1 MTKIINKSALL
12 CSLGTCLTLAST
24 QANELKQQEDKPNV
38 LFIIMDDMCD
48 WLGYLGGNNQV
59 ISPNLDGLASR
70 AINFSNAYTAVP
82 LSNPSRSAFLTGIQP
97 FVTGVYNNNHILEH
111 HPIANN
117 SVFMPQHFKD
127 NGYKTLAA
135 GKIFHT
141 KPAATVMSNMWDD
154 MSSID
159 GGYGPWIDNNVL
171 PAGLEHQWR
180 NFEAK
185 TGPETDFPDVRNS
198 QKIID
203 FLQQEHTAPFFAAM
217 GFYRPHNPYTAPQ
230 RYFDMYKLE
239 DIQRPVFPADDLD
252 DIPAYALNNFLNL
265 REYTKLLSES
275 GNYYEQMLRA
285 YMACVSFADDR
296 IGMILD
302 ALDNSAYANNTWIVL
317 IGDNGFHHG
326 EKEHWTKT
334 TLWREANHVPFL
346 IVPPKG
352 NTTYTAGEC
361 KTPVSLI
368 DIYPT
373 LIDLCG
379 LTPIENQLQGNNL
392 KPLIENKTAEW
403 NKPSISTYL
412 PGNFTIHYNNWNL
425 LKYANGDYE
434 LYNTDL
440 DESEYTNLAPQPAY
454 QYMIDSLAQFLPT
467 EWVTGPPEVSVTSIS
482 EDFSSDAWAAE
493 LKRIDPNYVEPAIG
507 KAYTNIN
514 NTIRYFDKYLMS
526 GGIVTKTNTPN
537 CAEPTISHG
546 NETRAV
552 AFRFASSGNKS
563 YLELPTMDNGVSNIT
578 LHVRNGNATLASTLT
593 LQRYDLEDWTT
604 IRTLPVQPADNFS
617 AVSMDEII
625 TYPVNINET
634 VKLRI
639 HGGDRFIQ
647 LYRIDAEA
655 FSASGIE
662 NNNASVLQIKNR
674 KLIVPEPMHISVYN
688 SLGMMVFSRFIEKDT
703 EIPASVKEGAYV
715 VKYPGGTQKVL
726 ID

>member
-1 MTKIINKSALL
+1 MNKQVIL

-24 QANELKQQEDKPNV
+24 QANELKQQEEKPNV

-48 WLGYLGGNNQV
+48 WLGYLGGNNQI
-59 ISPNLDGLASR
+59 ISPNLDTLAQR

-97 FVTGVYNNNHILEH
+97 FVTGVYTNNHALEH
-111 HPIANN
+111 HPVANN
-117 SVFMPQHFKD
+117 CIFMPQHFKN
-127 NGYKTLAA
+127 NGYTTLAA

-141 KPAATVMSNMWDD
+141 KPSATVMSNMWDD
-154 MSSID
+154 MTFID

-171 PAGLEHQWR
+171 PDNLKHQWR

-185 TGPETDFPDVRNS
+185 TGPETDFADVRNS

-203 FLQQEHTAPFFAAM
+203 FLQLQHSKPFFAAM
-217 GFYRPHNPYTAPQ
+217 GFYRPHNPYTAPKK
-230 RYFDMYKLE
+230 YFDMYNLE
-239 DIQRPVFPADDLD
+239 EIQRPNFPVDDLD

-265 REYTKLLSES
+265 RDYTKLLSES

-285 YMACVSFADDR
+285 YMACVTFADDR
-296 IGMILD
+296 IGMILN

-361 KTPVSLI
+361 KAPVSLI

-373 LIDLCG
+373 LIDICG
-379 LTPIENQLQGNNL
+379 LTSIENQLQGNNL
-392 KPLIENKTAEW
+392 KPLMENKTAEW
-403 NKPSISTYL
+403 NKPSISTFL
-412 PGNFTIHYNNWNL
+412 PGNFTVHYNNWNL
-425 LKYANGDYE
+425 LRYANGDYE
-434 LYNTDL
+434 LYNINE
-440 DESEYTNLAPQPAY
+440 DEGEHTNLALLPEY
-454 QYMIDSLAQFLPT
+454 RYMVDSLAQYLPT
-467 EWVTGPPEVSVTSIS
+467 DWVTGPPEVSVTSIS
-482 EDFSSDAWAAE
+482 EDFSSEAWAAE

-514 NTIRYFDKYLMS
+514 NTIRYFDKYLMN
-526 GGIVTKTNTPN
+526 GGIVARAGTPN
-537 CAEPTISHG
+537 CAIPEITHG
-546 NETRAV
+546 NETRAI
-552 AFRFASSGNKS
+552 AFRFANTGNKS
-563 YLELPTMDNGVSNIT
+563 YFELPTMENGVGNIT
-578 LHVRNGNATLASTLT
+578 LHVRNGNATLASSLT

-604 IRTLPVQPADNFS
+604 ISTIPIQPADNFS
-617 AVSMDEII
+617 AVSIDEVI
-625 TYPVNINET
+625 TCPVNINET

-639 HGGDRFIQ
+639 HGGERFVQ

-655 FSASGIE
+655 FGASGIK
-662 NNNASVLQIKNR
+662 NNNASVLQINNR
-674 KLIVPEPMHISVYN
+674 KLIVPEPMYVSIYN
-688 SLGMMVFSRFIEKDT
+688 TLGMMAFSRFIEKDT
-703 EIPASVKEGAYV
+703 EIPASIEDGIYV
-715 VKYPGGTQKVL
+715 IKFPGGTKKILVN
-726 ID
+726 

>member
-1 MTKIINKSALL
+1 MNKSALF

-24 QANELKQQEDKPNV
+24 QANELKQQEEKPNV

-59 ISPNLDGLASR
+59 ISPNLDGLAAR

-97 FVTGVYNNNHILEH
+97 FVTGVYHNNHVLEH
-111 HPIANN
+111 HPVANN

-171 PAGLEHQWR
+171 PENLKHQWR

-198 QKIID
+198 NKIIQY
-203 FLQQEHTAPFFAAM
+203 LGQTHEKPFFAAM

-230 RYFDMYKLE
+230 KYFDMYKLE
-239 DIQRPVFPADDLD
+239 DIQRPDFPADDLD

-265 REYTKLLSES
+265 RDYTKLLSES

-285 YMACVSFADDR
+285 YMACVTFADDR

-361 KTPVSLI
+361 KTPVGLI

-373 LIDLCG
+373 LIDICG
-379 LTPIENQLQGNNL
+379 LTPIENQLQGNSL

-412 PGNFTIHYNNWNL
+412 PGNFTVHYNNWNL
-425 LKYANGDYE
+425 LKYANGEYE
-434 LYNTDL
+434 LYNINE
-440 DESEYTNLAPQPAY
+440 DESEHTNLALLPEY
-454 QYMIDSLAQFLPT
+454 QYMVDSLAQYLPSK
-467 EWVTGPPEVSVTSIS
+467 WVTGPPEVSVTSIS
-482 EDFSSDAWAAE
+482 EDFSSEAWAAE
-493 LKRIDPNYVEPAIG
+493 LKRIDPDYVEPAIG

-514 NTIRYFDKYLMS
+514 NTIRYFDKYLMN
-526 GGIVTKTNTPN
+526 GGIVTKGNTPN
-537 CAEPTISHG
+537 CAIPGIIHG

-604 IRTLPVQPADNFS
+604 ISTLPVQPADNFG

-655 FSASGIE
+655 YSASGL
-662 NNNASVLQIKNR
+662 NK
-674 KLIVPEPMHISVYN
+674 H
-688 SLGMMVFSRFIEKDT
+688 
-703 EIPASVKEGAYV
+703 PASLITLQGRNIRVPSPMNISIINTIGVLLYQERIETELELPAFIGNGIYFIQSEF
-715 VKYPGGTQKVL
+715 GTQK
-726 ID
+726 IFITN